1 MITTRN
7 RSNLGFLTQLITICS
22 LCALSSSIS
31 HAESPA
37 EGSND
42 HTMSLQQASTQTEAT
57 RIVDNIY
64 SATGFG
70 NTFLIVTDEG
80 NVIIDSSLASNAPK
94 HKALLNKVDSREPTY
109 IIITHAHGDHIGGVP
124 LWKAEKT
131 KVIMQEASIEFLHYQ
146 ERLKGFFKRRNAAQ
160 FGFELAEFDQ
170 TEIATGNYEAD
181 IPVDVTFTD
190 RHSFKL
196 GDLSFEV
203 LATPSETHDAL
214 SVWIP
219 ERKAVFV
226 GDLFYRSFPNIYTLR
241 GTKPR
246 WALDYVNSLDKVMAL
261 NAEVLI
267 PSHGEPIFGGAEVRQ
282 TLKQYR
288 DAILYVHNAVV
299 QGMNAG
305 NSVETLVAE
314 ISLPMQLQIPEIYG
328 RVDWSV
334 RGIYQGYA
342 GWFDGN
348 PSTMLGIDALNSASE
363 LVALAG
369 GVDKVT
375 SKAKSLYEEG
385 RFDEALSLSDV
396 VLGVDETTKQANSLK
411 IKIFS
416 RELADTKNFNAAGW
430 LKYGI
435 RESEKAIENSEAA
448 KPK

>member
-1 MITTRN
+1 MANTI
-7 RSNLGFLTQLITICS
+7 SNSKPNGLTQAL
-22 LCALSSSIS
+22 LFCAISVASSSIS
-31 HAESPA
+31 FAELVTEHSSS
-37 EGSND
+37 E
-42 HTMSLQQASTQTEAT
+42 MSLQQASTQTEAT
-57 RIVDNIY
+57 LIVDNIY

-80 NVIIDSSLASNAPK
+80 NVVIDSSLASNALA
-94 HKALLNKVDSREPTY
+94 HKALLNKVDSREPKF

-124 LWKAEKT
+124 LWKADKT
-131 KVIMQEASIEFLHYQ
+131 KVIMQEASIEFMHYQ

-160 FGFELAEFDQ
+160 FGFELAEFDPADA
-170 TEIATGNYEAD
+170 TTGNYDAK

-190 RHSFKL
+190 KHSFKL
-196 GDLSFEV
+196 GGLSFEV

-261 NAEVLI
+261 NAEILI
-267 PSHGEPIFGGAEVRQ
+267 PSHGEPIFGGTEVRQ

-305 NSVETLVAE
+305 KSVDALVAE
-314 ISLPMQLQIPEIYG
+314 ISLPKELQIPEVYG

-334 RGIYQGYA
+334 RGIYLGYA

-348 PSTMLGIDALNSASE
+348 PSNMLGVDALDSTSE
-363 LVALAG
+363 LMALAG
-369 GVDKVT
+369 GADKVAA
-375 SKAKSLYEEG
+375 KAESLYQEG
-385 RFDEALSLSDV
+385 KFNQALSLADI
-396 VLGVDETTKQANSLK
+396 VLTNQPENKVAHSIKLK
-411 IKIFS
+411 IFKT
-416 RELADTKNFNAAGW
+416 ELKNAINFNSAGW

-435 RESEKAIENSEAA
+435 LKSERALSIESIEKSE
-448 KPK
+448 

>member
-1 MITTRN
+1 MVNTVN
-7 RSNLGFLTQLITICS
+7 RFNLGFLSRLIATCTIG
-22 LCALSSSIS
+22 ALSSSIS
-31 HAESPA
+31 LAASQAES
-37 EGSND
+37 SND
-42 HTMSLQQASTQTEAT
+42 HTMSLQQVSTQTEAT

-64 SATGFG
+64 SAKGFG

-80 NVIIDSSLASNAPK
+80 NVVIDSSLASYAPK
-94 HKALLNKVDSREPTY
+94 HKALLNKVDSREPKF

-160 FGFELAEFDQ
+160 FGFDLSESDQAE
-170 TEIATGNYEAD
+170 TAPGNYDAA

-190 RHSFKL
+190 KHSFKL
-196 GDLSFEV
+196 GELSFQV

-261 NAEVLI
+261 NAEILI
-267 PSHGEPIFGGAEVRQ
+267 PSHGEPIFGGTEVRQ

-305 NSVETLVAE
+305 KSVDTLAAE
-314 ISLPMQLQIPEIYG
+314 ISLPKELQISEIYG

-348 PSTMLGIDALNSASE
+348 PSTMLGINALNSARE
-363 LVALAG
+363 LVELAG
-369 GVDKVT
+369 GVDTVT
-375 SKAKSLYEEG
+375 SKAESLFEEG
-385 RFDEALSLSDV
+385 KFDEALSLSDV
-396 VLGVDETTKQANSLK
+396 VLGVDAANKQANSLRL
-411 IKIFS
+411 KIFS
-416 RELADTKNFNAAGW
+416 RELAETKNFNSSGW

-435 RESEKAIENSEAA
+435 RESEKALKSRETL
-448 KPK
+448 KPN

>member
-1 MITTRN
+1 MVNTDN
-7 RSNLGFLTQLITICS
+7 RFNLGFLSRRIAICTI
-22 LCALSSSIS
+22 CALSSSIS
-31 HAESPA
+31 LAESQA
-37 EGSND
+37 EGTND

-80 NVIIDSSLASNAPK
+80 NVVIDSSLASNAPK
-94 HKALLNKVDSREPTY
+94 HKALLNKVDSREPKF

-124 LWKAEKT
+124 LWKAEET

-170 TEIATGNYEAD
+170 AETAPGNYDAA

-190 RHSFKL
+190 KHSFKL
-196 GDLSFEV
+196 GDLSFDV

-214 SVWIP
+214 SIWIP

-226 GDLFYRSFPNIYTLR
+226 GDLFYRAFPNIYTLR

-246 WALDYVNSLDKVMAL
+246 WALDYVNSLNKVMAL
-261 NAEVLI
+261 NPEILI
-267 PSHGEPIFGGAEVRQ
+267 PSHGEPIYGAPDIQ
-282 TLKQYR
+282 TALTQYR
-288 DAILYVHNAVV
+288 DAILYVHDAVV

-305 NSVETLVAE
+305 KSVDALVAE
-314 ISLPMQLQIPEIYG
+314 ISLPKELQISEIYG

-334 RGIYQGYA
+334 RGIYLGYA

-348 PSTMLGIDALNSASE
+348 PSTMLGINALNSASE

-375 SKAKSLYEEG
+375 DRAKSLFEEG
-385 RFDEALSLSDV
+385 KFNQALSLADIALTNQPENKVAHSIKV
-396 VLGVDETTKQANSLK
+396 
-411 IKIFS
+411 KIFKT
-416 RELADTKNFNAAGW
+416 ELENAINFNSAGW

-435 RESEKAIENSEAA
+435 LKSERAMGIESIEKSE
-448 KPK
+448 

>member
-1 MITTRN
+1 MANTI
-7 RSNLGFLTQLITICS
+7 SSSKPIGLTQAL
-22 LCALSSSIS
+22 LFCAISVASSSIS
-31 HAESPA
+31 FAESA
-37 EGSND
+37 TENSSSE
-42 HTMSLQQASTQTEAT
+42 MSLQQASTQTKAT
-57 RIVDNIY
+57 QIVDNIY

-70 NTFLIVTDEG
+70 NTFLVVTDEG
-80 NVIIDSSLASNAPK
+80 NVVIDSSLASNAPK
-94 HKALLNKVDSREPTY
+94 HKELLNKVDSREPQY

-124 LWKAEKT
+124 LWKGEQT
-131 KVIMQEASIEFLHYQ
+131 KVIMQEESIEFLHYQ

-160 FGFELAEFDQ
+160 FGFELAAFDQ
-170 TEIATGNYEAD
+170 TETTTGNYDAD
-181 IPVDVTFTD
+181 IPVDVTFRD

-246 WALDYVNSLDKVMAL
+246 WALDYVNSLNKVMAL
-261 NAEVLI
+261 NAEILI
-267 PSHGEPIFGGAEVRQ
+267 PSHGEPIFGGTKVEQ
-282 TLKQYR
+282 SLKQYR
-288 DAILYVHNAVV
+288 DAILYVHDAVV

-305 NSVETLVAE
+305 KSVDTLVAE
-314 ISLPMQLQIPEIYG
+314 ISLPNELQISEVYG
-328 RVDWSV
+328 RVDWSI

-363 LVALAG
+363 LIALAG

-375 SKAKSLYEEG
+375 SKANGLYEEG

-396 VLGVDETTKQANSLK
+396 VISVDAANKEANSLK
-411 IKIFS
+411 MKIFS
-416 RELADTKNFNAAGW
+416 KELDGTKNFNSAGW

-435 RESEKAIENSEAA
+435 RKSEKALENSKGAM
-448 KPK
+448 PK